1 MATKKCVACGR
12 HPSESVDET
21 GIPPLCRSCWDRAGK
36 QIEVGANVVC
46 TADES
51 CSGTVE
57 RFADGGTLAIV
68 RAADGQEAWLPV
80 VELVRV
86 IG

>member
-12 HPSESVDET
+12 HPSESVDDP
-21 GIPPLCRSCWDRAGK
+21 GIPPLCRSCWDGAGQ

-46 TADES
+46 TSDDS
-51 CSGTVE
+51 CNGIVD
-57 RFADGGTLAIV
+57 RFEDDRSIAVV
-68 RAADGQEAWLPV
+68 RAGDGNEAWLPTI
-80 VELVRV
+80 ELVRV